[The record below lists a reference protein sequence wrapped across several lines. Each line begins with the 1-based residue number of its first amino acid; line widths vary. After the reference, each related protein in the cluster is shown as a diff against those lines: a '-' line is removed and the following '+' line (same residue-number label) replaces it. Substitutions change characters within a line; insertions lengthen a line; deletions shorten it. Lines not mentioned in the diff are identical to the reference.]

1 MTASIKIGR
10 TWNKVEVEP
19 FLRILR
25 ESTNEPCCQ
34 ANSENNAITDQ
45 SRGKSHETKTEPRK
59 CREEL
64 DRPAFRAETKRTRVR
79 CDHSLV
85 ETALRNRL
93 TGPVRHE
100 SCLQLLAIT
109 RSCCRKP
116 RACIDMQNNGEIAAS
131 KTRAF
136 VGPWTRLFMVRYA
149 VITRHKSAKDGCNCL
164 YRTWYETMPSPVRL
178 LMWLC
183 LSPVTESRSPRWR
196 GNSSTDA
203 RDVVQNTC
211 YGCFKNFWLT

>member
-10 TWNKVEVEP
+10 TWNKVEVES

-25 ESTNEPCCQ
+25 ESTNEPSCQ

-64 DRPAFRAETKRTRVR
+64 DRPAFRAETNRTRVR

-109 RSCCRKP
+109 RSCWRKP

-183 LSPVTESRSPRWR
+183 PLWHMRANLPAGAGIRQQMRAT
-196 GNSSTDA
+196 
-203 RDVVQNTC
+203 
-211 YGCFKNFWLT
+211 